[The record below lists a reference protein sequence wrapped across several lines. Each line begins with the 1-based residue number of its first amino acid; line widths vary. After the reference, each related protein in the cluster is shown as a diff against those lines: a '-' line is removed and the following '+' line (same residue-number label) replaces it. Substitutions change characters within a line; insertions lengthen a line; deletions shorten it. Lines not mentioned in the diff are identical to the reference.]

1 MIDVEAHRLL
11 KTEAHSFLIHVLP
24 GATLAP
30 PLLGVGHD
38 LASVG
43 TKTPPDALCIVESA
57 TNAGW
62 VAFEQRGRQQLD
74 EKDACHGRGK
84 WCRRIVGTDQG
95 LGCVLRGRR
104 GGRVSHEDDGGSRF
118 MEKRCY
124 LCRHLG
130 VATERERQQSIL
142 GPHSNQ
148 TVGEGRFARLDAHH
162 IRQHRVQK
170 KIRVLRDRSTGTL
183 PKHMDPP
190 LTRLEQGCRGVK
202 AGRRRVFGN
211 RPQVALDGFQPAV
224 DERARPRYL
233 WFVVATKTT
242 TDTGLQC
249 LLKPTKTAIPEA
261 GPEAYDRGLR
271 NPGRGG
277 QGVGRAKGNACGV
290 TQDRLGDA
298 LVVWRELLES
308 IANAIQW
315 IFALLGHSATVPD
328 VVASPQA
335 GRYGS
340 AMARIFSGIQ
350 PTGDKH
356 IGNYLGAIRHWVTGQ
371 SKHDC
376 LYSIVDLHSI
386 TVPVEP
392 AALREATLSL
402 ATLLFAAGLDPAK
415 STLFA
420 QSHVSEHMELAWY
433 LNCTATMGEL
443 RRMTQFKDKSGG
455 QESVSVGLFDYPV
468 LQAADV
474 LLYQAGLVPVGEDQ
488 RQHLELMRDI
498 AIRFNSRYGDTFVV
512 PQAQIPPT
520 GARIVDLQEPTK
532 KMSTTGGTEQ
542 GTLLLLDSP
551 ARLRKKVMS
560 AVTDSDGVVRAD
572 LEHKPGIT
580 GLLSLLSA
588 IEGVPIA
595 SLEERYDGKG
605 YGDFKTDVA
614 EAVVALLE
622 PLQARHAELAS
633 DPGEVVR
640 LLKIGADHA
649 RSLAV
654 PTVELARERIGFAP
668 RG

>member
-1 MIDVEAHRLL
+1 
-11 KTEAHSFLIHVLP
+11 
-24 GATLAP
+24 
-30 PLLGVGHD
+30 
-38 LASVG
+38 
-43 TKTPPDALCIVESA
+43 
-57 TNAGW
+57 
-62 VAFEQRGRQQLD
+62 
-74 EKDACHGRGK
+74 
-84 WCRRIVGTDQG
+84 
-95 LGCVLRGRR
+95 
-104 GGRVSHEDDGGSRF
+104 
-118 MEKRCY
+118 
-124 LCRHLG
+124 
-130 VATERERQQSIL
+130 
-142 GPHSNQ
+142 
-148 TVGEGRFARLDAHH
+148 
-162 IRQHRVQK
+162 
-170 KIRVLRDRSTGTL
+170 
-183 PKHMDPP
+183 
-190 LTRLEQGCRGVK
+190 
-202 AGRRRVFGN
+202 
-211 RPQVALDGFQPAV
+211 
-224 DERARPRYL
+224 
-233 WFVVATKTT
+233 
-242 TDTGLQC
+242 
-249 LLKPTKTAIPEA
+249 
-261 GPEAYDRGLR
+261 
-271 NPGRGG
+271 
-277 QGVGRAKGNACGV
+277 
-290 TQDRLGDA
+290 
-298 LVVWRELLES
+298 
-308 IANAIQW
+308 
-315 IFALLGHSATVPD
+315 
-328 VVASPQA
+328 
-335 GRYGS
+335 
-340 AMARIFSGIQ
+340 MARIFSGIQ

-356 IGNYLGAIRHWVTGQ
+356 IGNYLGAIRHWVAGQ
-371 SKHDC
+371 ADHDG

-392 AALREATLSL
+392 AALRDATLSL
-402 ATLLFAAGLDPAK
+402 ATLLFAAGLDPEK

-498 AIRFNSRYGDTFVV
+498 AIRFNGRYGDTFVV

-572 LEHKPGIT
+572 LENKPGIT

-588 IEGVPIA
+588 IEDVPIA

-605 YGDFKTDVA
+605 YGDFKKDVA

>member
-1 MIDVEAHRLL
+1 
-11 KTEAHSFLIHVLP
+11 
-24 GATLAP
+24 
-30 PLLGVGHD
+30 
-38 LASVG
+38 
-43 TKTPPDALCIVESA
+43 
-57 TNAGW
+57 
-62 VAFEQRGRQQLD
+62 
-74 EKDACHGRGK
+74 
-84 WCRRIVGTDQG
+84 
-95 LGCVLRGRR
+95 
-104 GGRVSHEDDGGSRF
+104 
-118 MEKRCY
+118 
-124 LCRHLG
+124 
-130 VATERERQQSIL
+130 
-142 GPHSNQ
+142 
-148 TVGEGRFARLDAHH
+148 
-162 IRQHRVQK
+162 
-170 KIRVLRDRSTGTL
+170 
-183 PKHMDPP
+183 
-190 LTRLEQGCRGVK
+190 
-202 AGRRRVFGN
+202 
-211 RPQVALDGFQPAV
+211 
-224 DERARPRYL
+224 
-233 WFVVATKTT
+233 
-242 TDTGLQC
+242 
-249 LLKPTKTAIPEA
+249 
-261 GPEAYDRGLR
+261 
-271 NPGRGG
+271 
-277 QGVGRAKGNACGV
+277 
-290 TQDRLGDA
+290 
-298 LVVWRELLES
+298 
-308 IANAIQW
+308 
-315 IFALLGHSATVPD
+315 
-328 VVASPQA
+328 
-335 GRYGS
+335 
-340 AMARIFSGIQ
+340 
-350 PTGDKH
+350 
-356 IGNYLGAIRHWVTGQ
+356 
-371 SKHDC
+371 
-376 LYSIVDLHSI
+376 
-386 TVPVEP
+386 
-392 AALREATLSL
+392 
-402 ATLLFAAGLDPAK
+402 LLFAAGLDPEK

-498 AIRFNSRYGDTFVV
+498 AIRFNGRYGDTFVV

-572 LEHKPGIT
+572 LENKPGIT

-595 SLEERYDGKG
+595 SLEERYDGRG
-605 YGDFKTDVA
+605 YGDFKKDVA

>member
-1 MIDVEAHRLL
+1 
-11 KTEAHSFLIHVLP
+11 
-24 GATLAP
+24 
-30 PLLGVGHD
+30 
-38 LASVG
+38 
-43 TKTPPDALCIVESA
+43 
-57 TNAGW
+57 
-62 VAFEQRGRQQLD
+62 
-74 EKDACHGRGK
+74 
-84 WCRRIVGTDQG
+84 
-95 LGCVLRGRR
+95 
-104 GGRVSHEDDGGSRF
+104 
-118 MEKRCY
+118 
-124 LCRHLG
+124 
-130 VATERERQQSIL
+130 
-142 GPHSNQ
+142 
-148 TVGEGRFARLDAHH
+148 
-162 IRQHRVQK
+162 
-170 KIRVLRDRSTGTL
+170 
-183 PKHMDPP
+183 
-190 LTRLEQGCRGVK
+190 
-202 AGRRRVFGN
+202 
-211 RPQVALDGFQPAV
+211 
-224 DERARPRYL
+224 
-233 WFVVATKTT
+233 
-242 TDTGLQC
+242 
-249 LLKPTKTAIPEA
+249 
-261 GPEAYDRGLR
+261 
-271 NPGRGG
+271 
-277 QGVGRAKGNACGV
+277 
-290 TQDRLGDA
+290 
-298 LVVWRELLES
+298 
-308 IANAIQW
+308 
-315 IFALLGHSATVPD
+315 
-328 VVASPQA
+328 
-335 GRYGS
+335 
-340 AMARIFSGIQ
+340 MARIFSGIQ

-371 SKHDC
+371 AEHDC

-392 AALREATLSL
+392 AALRDATLSL
-402 ATLLFAAGLDPAK
+402 ATLLFAAGLDPSK

-498 AIRFNSRYGDTFVV
+498 AIRFNGRYGDTFVV

-542 GTLLLLDSP
+542 GTLLLLDTP

-572 LEHKPGIT
+572 IENKPGIT

-588 IEGVPIA
+588 IENVPIA
-595 SLEERYDGKG
+595 TLEERYDGKG
-605 YGDFKTDVA
+605 YGDFKKDVA
-614 EAVVALLE
+614 EAVVTLLE
-622 PLQARHAELAS
+622 PLQARHAELAA

-654 PTVELARERIGFAP
+654 PTVELVRDRIGFAP

>member
-1 MIDVEAHRLL
+1 
-11 KTEAHSFLIHVLP
+11 
-24 GATLAP
+24 
-30 PLLGVGHD
+30 
-38 LASVG
+38 
-43 TKTPPDALCIVESA
+43 
-57 TNAGW
+57 
-62 VAFEQRGRQQLD
+62 
-74 EKDACHGRGK
+74 
-84 WCRRIVGTDQG
+84 
-95 LGCVLRGRR
+95 
-104 GGRVSHEDDGGSRF
+104 
-118 MEKRCY
+118 
-124 LCRHLG
+124 
-130 VATERERQQSIL
+130 
-142 GPHSNQ
+142 
-148 TVGEGRFARLDAHH
+148 
-162 IRQHRVQK
+162 
-170 KIRVLRDRSTGTL
+170 
-183 PKHMDPP
+183 
-190 LTRLEQGCRGVK
+190 
-202 AGRRRVFGN
+202 
-211 RPQVALDGFQPAV
+211 
-224 DERARPRYL
+224 
-233 WFVVATKTT
+233 
-242 TDTGLQC
+242 
-249 LLKPTKTAIPEA
+249 
-261 GPEAYDRGLR
+261 
-271 NPGRGG
+271 
-277 QGVGRAKGNACGV
+277 
-290 TQDRLGDA
+290 
-298 LVVWRELLES
+298 
-308 IANAIQW
+308 
-315 IFALLGHSATVPD
+315 
-328 VVASPQA
+328 
-335 GRYGS
+335 
-340 AMARIFSGIQ
+340 MARIFSGIQ

-356 IGNYLGAIRHWVTGQ
+356 IGNYLGAIRHWVAGQ
-371 SKHDC
+371 ADHDC

-392 AALREATLSL
+392 AALRDATLSL
-402 ATLLFAAGLDPAK
+402 ATLLFAAGLDPEK

-498 AIRFNSRYGDTFVV
+498 AIRFNGRYGDTFVV

-572 LEHKPGIT
+572 LENKPGIT

-588 IEGVPIA
+588 IENVPIA

-605 YGDFKTDVA
+605 YGDFKKDVA

-622 PLQARHAELAS
+622 PLQARHAELAA

>member
-1 MIDVEAHRLL
+1 
-11 KTEAHSFLIHVLP
+11 
-24 GATLAP
+24 
-30 PLLGVGHD
+30 
-38 LASVG
+38 
-43 TKTPPDALCIVESA
+43 
-57 TNAGW
+57 
-62 VAFEQRGRQQLD
+62 
-74 EKDACHGRGK
+74 
-84 WCRRIVGTDQG
+84 
-95 LGCVLRGRR
+95 
-104 GGRVSHEDDGGSRF
+104 
-118 MEKRCY
+118 
-124 LCRHLG
+124 
-130 VATERERQQSIL
+130 
-142 GPHSNQ
+142 
-148 TVGEGRFARLDAHH
+148 
-162 IRQHRVQK
+162 
-170 KIRVLRDRSTGTL
+170 
-183 PKHMDPP
+183 
-190 LTRLEQGCRGVK
+190 
-202 AGRRRVFGN
+202 
-211 RPQVALDGFQPAV
+211 
-224 DERARPRYL
+224 
-233 WFVVATKTT
+233 
-242 TDTGLQC
+242 
-249 LLKPTKTAIPEA
+249 
-261 GPEAYDRGLR
+261 
-271 NPGRGG
+271 
-277 QGVGRAKGNACGV
+277 
-290 TQDRLGDA
+290 
-298 LVVWRELLES
+298 
-308 IANAIQW
+308 
-315 IFALLGHSATVPD
+315 
-328 VVASPQA
+328 
-335 GRYGS
+335 
-340 AMARIFSGIQ
+340 MARIFSGIQ

-356 IGNYLGAIRHWVTGQ
+356 IGNYLGAIRHWVAGQ
-371 SKHDC
+371 ADHDC

-392 AALREATLSL
+392 AALRDATLSL
-402 ATLLFAAGLDPAK
+402 ATLLFAAGLDPEK

-498 AIRFNSRYGDTFVV
+498 AIRFNGRYGDTFVV

-572 LEHKPGIT
+572 LENKPGIT

-595 SLEERYDGKG
+595 SLEERYDGRG
-605 YGDFKTDVA
+605 YGDFKKDVA

>member
-1 MIDVEAHRLL
+1 
-11 KTEAHSFLIHVLP
+11 
-24 GATLAP
+24 
-30 PLLGVGHD
+30 
-38 LASVG
+38 
-43 TKTPPDALCIVESA
+43 
-57 TNAGW
+57 
-62 VAFEQRGRQQLD
+62 
-74 EKDACHGRGK
+74 
-84 WCRRIVGTDQG
+84 
-95 LGCVLRGRR
+95 
-104 GGRVSHEDDGGSRF
+104 
-118 MEKRCY
+118 
-124 LCRHLG
+124 
-130 VATERERQQSIL
+130 
-142 GPHSNQ
+142 
-148 TVGEGRFARLDAHH
+148 
-162 IRQHRVQK
+162 
-170 KIRVLRDRSTGTL
+170 
-183 PKHMDPP
+183 
-190 LTRLEQGCRGVK
+190 
-202 AGRRRVFGN
+202 
-211 RPQVALDGFQPAV
+211 
-224 DERARPRYL
+224 
-233 WFVVATKTT
+233 
-242 TDTGLQC
+242 
-249 LLKPTKTAIPEA
+249 
-261 GPEAYDRGLR
+261 
-271 NPGRGG
+271 
-277 QGVGRAKGNACGV
+277 
-290 TQDRLGDA
+290 
-298 LVVWRELLES
+298 
-308 IANAIQW
+308 
-315 IFALLGHSATVPD
+315 
-328 VVASPQA
+328 
-335 GRYGS
+335 
-340 AMARIFSGIQ
+340 MARIFSGIQ

-356 IGNYLGAIRHWVTGQ
+356 IGNYLGAIRHWVAGQ
-371 SKHDC
+371 ADHDC

-392 AALREATLSL
+392 AALRDATLSL
-402 ATLLFAAGLDPAK
+402 ATLLFAAGLDPEK

-498 AIRFNSRYGDTFVV
+498 AIRFNGRYGDTFVV

-572 LEHKPGIT
+572 LENKPGIT

-588 IEGVPIA
+588 IEDVPIA
-595 SLEERYDGKG
+595 SLEQRYDGKG
-605 YGDFKTDVA
+605 YGDFKKDVA

>member
-1 MIDVEAHRLL
+1 
-11 KTEAHSFLIHVLP
+11 
-24 GATLAP
+24 
-30 PLLGVGHD
+30 
-38 LASVG
+38 
-43 TKTPPDALCIVESA
+43 
-57 TNAGW
+57 
-62 VAFEQRGRQQLD
+62 
-74 EKDACHGRGK
+74 
-84 WCRRIVGTDQG
+84 
-95 LGCVLRGRR
+95 
-104 GGRVSHEDDGGSRF
+104 
-118 MEKRCY
+118 
-124 LCRHLG
+124 
-130 VATERERQQSIL
+130 
-142 GPHSNQ
+142 
-148 TVGEGRFARLDAHH
+148 
-162 IRQHRVQK
+162 
-170 KIRVLRDRSTGTL
+170 
-183 PKHMDPP
+183 
-190 LTRLEQGCRGVK
+190 
-202 AGRRRVFGN
+202 
-211 RPQVALDGFQPAV
+211 
-224 DERARPRYL
+224 
-233 WFVVATKTT
+233 
-242 TDTGLQC
+242 
-249 LLKPTKTAIPEA
+249 
-261 GPEAYDRGLR
+261 
-271 NPGRGG
+271 
-277 QGVGRAKGNACGV
+277 
-290 TQDRLGDA
+290 
-298 LVVWRELLES
+298 
-308 IANAIQW
+308 
-315 IFALLGHSATVPD
+315 
-328 VVASPQA
+328 
-335 GRYGS
+335 
-340 AMARIFSGIQ
+340 MARIFSGIQ

-356 IGNYLGAIRHWVTGQ
+356 IGNYLGAIRHWVAGQ
-371 SKHDC
+371 ADHDC

-392 AALREATLSL
+392 AALRDATLSL
-402 ATLLFAAGLDPAK
+402 ATLLFAAGLDPEK

-498 AIRFNSRYGDTFVV
+498 AIRFNGRYGDTFVV

-560 AVTDSDGVVRAD
+560 AVTDSDGVVLAD
-572 LEHKPGIT
+572 LENKPGIT

-595 SLEERYDGKG
+595 SLEERYDGRG
-605 YGDFKTDVA
+605 YGDFKKDVA

>member
-1 MIDVEAHRLL
+1 
-11 KTEAHSFLIHVLP
+11 
-24 GATLAP
+24 
-30 PLLGVGHD
+30 
-38 LASVG
+38 
-43 TKTPPDALCIVESA
+43 
-57 TNAGW
+57 
-62 VAFEQRGRQQLD
+62 
-74 EKDACHGRGK
+74 
-84 WCRRIVGTDQG
+84 
-95 LGCVLRGRR
+95 
-104 GGRVSHEDDGGSRF
+104 
-118 MEKRCY
+118 
-124 LCRHLG
+124 
-130 VATERERQQSIL
+130 
-142 GPHSNQ
+142 
-148 TVGEGRFARLDAHH
+148 
-162 IRQHRVQK
+162 
-170 KIRVLRDRSTGTL
+170 
-183 PKHMDPP
+183 
-190 LTRLEQGCRGVK
+190 
-202 AGRRRVFGN
+202 
-211 RPQVALDGFQPAV
+211 
-224 DERARPRYL
+224 
-233 WFVVATKTT
+233 
-242 TDTGLQC
+242 
-249 LLKPTKTAIPEA
+249 
-261 GPEAYDRGLR
+261 
-271 NPGRGG
+271 
-277 QGVGRAKGNACGV
+277 
-290 TQDRLGDA
+290 
-298 LVVWRELLES
+298 
-308 IANAIQW
+308 
-315 IFALLGHSATVPD
+315 
-328 VVASPQA
+328 
-335 GRYGS
+335 
-340 AMARIFSGIQ
+340 MARIFSGIQ

-356 IGNYLGAIRHWVTGQ
+356 IGNYLGAIRHWVAGQ
-371 SKHDC
+371 ADHDC

-392 AALREATLSL
+392 AALRDATLSL
-402 ATLLFAAGLDPAK
+402 ATLLFAAGLDPEK

-498 AIRFNSRYGDTFVV
+498 AIRFNGRYGDTFVV

-572 LEHKPGIT
+572 LENKPGIT

-588 IEGVPIA
+588 IEDVPIA

-605 YGDFKTDVA
+605 YGDFKKDVA

-622 PLQARHAELAS
+622 PLQARHAELAA

>member
-1 MIDVEAHRLL
+1 
-11 KTEAHSFLIHVLP
+11 
-24 GATLAP
+24 
-30 PLLGVGHD
+30 
-38 LASVG
+38 
-43 TKTPPDALCIVESA
+43 
-57 TNAGW
+57 
-62 VAFEQRGRQQLD
+62 
-74 EKDACHGRGK
+74 
-84 WCRRIVGTDQG
+84 
-95 LGCVLRGRR
+95 
-104 GGRVSHEDDGGSRF
+104 
-118 MEKRCY
+118 
-124 LCRHLG
+124 
-130 VATERERQQSIL
+130 
-142 GPHSNQ
+142 
-148 TVGEGRFARLDAHH
+148 
-162 IRQHRVQK
+162 
-170 KIRVLRDRSTGTL
+170 
-183 PKHMDPP
+183 
-190 LTRLEQGCRGVK
+190 
-202 AGRRRVFGN
+202 
-211 RPQVALDGFQPAV
+211 
-224 DERARPRYL
+224 
-233 WFVVATKTT
+233 
-242 TDTGLQC
+242 
-249 LLKPTKTAIPEA
+249 
-261 GPEAYDRGLR
+261 
-271 NPGRGG
+271 
-277 QGVGRAKGNACGV
+277 
-290 TQDRLGDA
+290 
-298 LVVWRELLES
+298 
-308 IANAIQW
+308 
-315 IFALLGHSATVPD
+315 
-328 VVASPQA
+328 
-335 GRYGS
+335 
-340 AMARIFSGIQ
+340 MARIFSGIQ

-371 SKHDC
+371 AEHDC

-392 AALREATLSL
+392 AALRDATLSL
-402 ATLLFAAGLDPAK
+402 ATLLFAAGLDPSK

-498 AIRFNSRYGDTFVV
+498 AIRFNGRYGDTFVV

-542 GTLLLLDSP
+542 GTLLLLDTP

-572 LEHKPGIT
+572 SENKPGIT

-588 IEGVPIA
+588 IENVPIA
-595 SLEERYDGKG
+595 TLEERYDGKG
-605 YGDFKTDVA
+605 YGDFKKDVA
-614 EAVVALLE
+614 EAVVTLLE
-622 PLQARHAELAS
+622 PLQARHAELAA

-654 PTVELARERIGFAP
+654 PTVELVRDRIGFAP

>member
-1 MIDVEAHRLL
+1 
-11 KTEAHSFLIHVLP
+11 
-24 GATLAP
+24 
-30 PLLGVGHD
+30 
-38 LASVG
+38 
-43 TKTPPDALCIVESA
+43 
-57 TNAGW
+57 
-62 VAFEQRGRQQLD
+62 
-74 EKDACHGRGK
+74 
-84 WCRRIVGTDQG
+84 
-95 LGCVLRGRR
+95 
-104 GGRVSHEDDGGSRF
+104 
-118 MEKRCY
+118 
-124 LCRHLG
+124 
-130 VATERERQQSIL
+130 
-142 GPHSNQ
+142 
-148 TVGEGRFARLDAHH
+148 
-162 IRQHRVQK
+162 
-170 KIRVLRDRSTGTL
+170 
-183 PKHMDPP
+183 
-190 LTRLEQGCRGVK
+190 
-202 AGRRRVFGN
+202 
-211 RPQVALDGFQPAV
+211 
-224 DERARPRYL
+224 
-233 WFVVATKTT
+233 
-242 TDTGLQC
+242 
-249 LLKPTKTAIPEA
+249 
-261 GPEAYDRGLR
+261 
-271 NPGRGG
+271 
-277 QGVGRAKGNACGV
+277 
-290 TQDRLGDA
+290 
-298 LVVWRELLES
+298 
-308 IANAIQW
+308 
-315 IFALLGHSATVPD
+315 
-328 VVASPQA
+328 
-335 GRYGS
+335 
-340 AMARIFSGIQ
+340 MARIFSGIQ

-356 IGNYLGAIRHWVTGQ
+356 IGNYLGAIRHWVAGQ
-371 SKHDC
+371 ADHDC

-392 AALREATLSL
+392 AALRDATLSL
-402 ATLLFAAGLDPAK
+402 ATLLFAAGLDPEK

-498 AIRFNSRYGDTFVV
+498 AIRFNGRYGETFVV

-572 LEHKPGIT
+572 LENKPGIT

-588 IEGVPIA
+588 IEDVPIA

-605 YGDFKTDVA
+605 YGDFKKDVA

>member
-1 MIDVEAHRLL
+1 ME
-11 KTEAHSFLIHVLP
+11 E
-24 GATLAP
+24 
-30 PLLGVGHD
+30 
-38 LASVG
+38 
-43 TKTPPDALCIVESA
+43 
-57 TNAGW
+57 
-62 VAFEQRGRQQLD
+62 
-74 EKDACHGRGK
+74 
-84 WCRRIVGTDQG
+84 RR
-95 LGCVLRGRR
+95 
-104 GGRVSHEDDGGSRF
+104 H
-118 MEKRCY
+118 

-130 VATERERQQSIL
+130 VAAKRESQQPIFGSH
-142 GPHSNQ
+142 PNQ
-148 TVGEGRFARLDAHH
+148 SVGQSRFARLDPHH
-162 IRQHRVQK
+162 IRQHRVQEE
-170 KIRVLRDRSTGTL
+170 IGVLGNRSTGSLTEDV
-183 PKHMDPP
+183 DPS
-190 LTRLEQGCRGVK
+190 LARLEQRCRPIQT
-202 AGRRRVFGN
+202 GRWRIGRY
-211 RPQVALDGFQPAV
+211 RAQVALNGLQPTI
-224 DERARPRYL
+224 DERARSRDL
-233 WFVVATKTT
+233 RLVVGAKAIA
-242 TDTGLQC
+242 DTRLQR
-249 LLKPTKTAIPEA
+249 LLKTTKTAISKPGA
-261 GPEAYDRGLR
+261 KADDRGLR
-271 NPGRGG
+271 NTGRDG
-277 QGVGRAKGNACGV
+277 QRVGRAKGDARGV
-290 TQDRLGDA
+290 AQDRLGDS
-298 LVVWRELLES
+298 LVVWRELLET

-315 IFALLGHSATVPD
+315 ISTLLGHAATVPD
-328 VVASPQA
+328 VDAYPQA

-340 AMARIFSGIQ
+340 GMARIFSGIQ

-371 SKHDC
+371 SEHDC

-392 AALREATLSL
+392 AALRDATLSL

-498 AIRFNSRYGDTFVV
+498 AIRFNGRYGDTFVV

-572 LEHKPGIT
+572 IDNKPGIT

-588 IEGVPIA
+588 IEDVPIA
-595 SLEERYDGKG
+595 TLEERYDGKG
-605 YGDFKTDVA
+605 YGDFKKDVA
-614 EAVVALLE
+614 EAVVTLLE

-640 LLKIGADHA
+640 LLKVGADHA

>member
-1 MIDVEAHRLL
+1 
-11 KTEAHSFLIHVLP
+11 
-24 GATLAP
+24 
-30 PLLGVGHD
+30 
-38 LASVG
+38 
-43 TKTPPDALCIVESA
+43 
-57 TNAGW
+57 
-62 VAFEQRGRQQLD
+62 
-74 EKDACHGRGK
+74 
-84 WCRRIVGTDQG
+84 
-95 LGCVLRGRR
+95 
-104 GGRVSHEDDGGSRF
+104 
-118 MEKRCY
+118 
-124 LCRHLG
+124 
-130 VATERERQQSIL
+130 
-142 GPHSNQ
+142 
-148 TVGEGRFARLDAHH
+148 
-162 IRQHRVQK
+162 
-170 KIRVLRDRSTGTL
+170 
-183 PKHMDPP
+183 
-190 LTRLEQGCRGVK
+190 
-202 AGRRRVFGN
+202 
-211 RPQVALDGFQPAV
+211 
-224 DERARPRYL
+224 
-233 WFVVATKTT
+233 
-242 TDTGLQC
+242 
-249 LLKPTKTAIPEA
+249 
-261 GPEAYDRGLR
+261 
-271 NPGRGG
+271 
-277 QGVGRAKGNACGV
+277 
-290 TQDRLGDA
+290 
-298 LVVWRELLES
+298 
-308 IANAIQW
+308 
-315 IFALLGHSATVPD
+315 
-328 VVASPQA
+328 
-335 GRYGS
+335 
-340 AMARIFSGIQ
+340 MARIFSGIQ

-356 IGNYLGAIRHWVTGQ
+356 IGNYLGAIRHWVAGQ
-371 SKHDC
+371 ADHDC

-392 AALREATLSL
+392 AALRDATLSL
-402 ATLLFAAGLDPAK
+402 ATLLFAAGLDPEK

-498 AIRFNSRYGDTFVV
+498 AIRFNGRYGDTFVV

-572 LEHKPGIT
+572 LENKPGIT

-588 IEGVPIA
+588 IEDVPIA
-595 SLEERYDGKG
+595 SIEERYDGKG
-605 YGDFKTDVA
+605 YGDFKKDVA

>member
-1 MIDVEAHRLL
+1 
-11 KTEAHSFLIHVLP
+11 
-24 GATLAP
+24 
-30 PLLGVGHD
+30 
-38 LASVG
+38 
-43 TKTPPDALCIVESA
+43 
-57 TNAGW
+57 
-62 VAFEQRGRQQLD
+62 
-74 EKDACHGRGK
+74 
-84 WCRRIVGTDQG
+84 
-95 LGCVLRGRR
+95 
-104 GGRVSHEDDGGSRF
+104 
-118 MEKRCY
+118 
-124 LCRHLG
+124 
-130 VATERERQQSIL
+130 
-142 GPHSNQ
+142 
-148 TVGEGRFARLDAHH
+148 
-162 IRQHRVQK
+162 
-170 KIRVLRDRSTGTL
+170 
-183 PKHMDPP
+183 
-190 LTRLEQGCRGVK
+190 
-202 AGRRRVFGN
+202 
-211 RPQVALDGFQPAV
+211 
-224 DERARPRYL
+224 
-233 WFVVATKTT
+233 
-242 TDTGLQC
+242 
-249 LLKPTKTAIPEA
+249 
-261 GPEAYDRGLR
+261 
-271 NPGRGG
+271 
-277 QGVGRAKGNACGV
+277 
-290 TQDRLGDA
+290 
-298 LVVWRELLES
+298 
-308 IANAIQW
+308 
-315 IFALLGHSATVPD
+315 
-328 VVASPQA
+328 
-335 GRYGS
+335 
-340 AMARIFSGIQ
+340 MARIFSGIQ

-356 IGNYLGAIRHWVTGQ
+356 IGNYLGAIRHWVAGQ
-371 SKHDC
+371 ADHDC

-392 AALREATLSL
+392 AALRDATLSL
-402 ATLLFAAGLDPAK
+402 ATLLFAAGLDPEK

-443 RRMTQFKDKSGG
+443 RRMTQFKDKSDG

-474 LLYQAGLVPVGEDQ
+474 LLYQAGLVTVGEDQ

-498 AIRFNSRYGDTFVV
+498 AIRFNGRYGDTFVV

-572 LEHKPGIT
+572 LENKPGIT

-588 IEGVPIA
+588 IEDVPIA

-605 YGDFKTDVA
+605 YGDFKKDVA

>member
-1 MIDVEAHRLL
+1 
-11 KTEAHSFLIHVLP
+11 
-24 GATLAP
+24 
-30 PLLGVGHD
+30 
-38 LASVG
+38 
-43 TKTPPDALCIVESA
+43 
-57 TNAGW
+57 
-62 VAFEQRGRQQLD
+62 
-74 EKDACHGRGK
+74 
-84 WCRRIVGTDQG
+84 
-95 LGCVLRGRR
+95 
-104 GGRVSHEDDGGSRF
+104 
-118 MEKRCY
+118 
-124 LCRHLG
+124 
-130 VATERERQQSIL
+130 
-142 GPHSNQ
+142 
-148 TVGEGRFARLDAHH
+148 
-162 IRQHRVQK
+162 
-170 KIRVLRDRSTGTL
+170 
-183 PKHMDPP
+183 
-190 LTRLEQGCRGVK
+190 
-202 AGRRRVFGN
+202 
-211 RPQVALDGFQPAV
+211 
-224 DERARPRYL
+224 
-233 WFVVATKTT
+233 
-242 TDTGLQC
+242 
-249 LLKPTKTAIPEA
+249 
-261 GPEAYDRGLR
+261 
-271 NPGRGG
+271 
-277 QGVGRAKGNACGV
+277 
-290 TQDRLGDA
+290 
-298 LVVWRELLES
+298 
-308 IANAIQW
+308 
-315 IFALLGHSATVPD
+315 
-328 VVASPQA
+328 
-335 GRYGS
+335 
-340 AMARIFSGIQ
+340 MARIFSGIQ

-356 IGNYLGAIRHWVTGQ
+356 IGNYLGAIRHWVAGQ
-371 SKHDC
+371 ADHDC

-392 AALREATLSL
+392 AALRDATLSL
-402 ATLLFAAGLDPAK
+402 ATLLFAAGLDPEK

-498 AIRFNSRYGDTFVV
+498 AIRFNGRYGDTFVV

-572 LEHKPGIT
+572 LENKPGIT

-588 IEGVPIA
+588 IEDVPIA
-595 SLEERYDGKG
+595 SLEQRYDGKG
-605 YGDFKTDVA
+605 YGDFKKDVA

-654 PTVELARERIGFAP
+654 PTVELVRERIGFAP

>member
-1 MIDVEAHRLL
+1 
-11 KTEAHSFLIHVLP
+11 
-24 GATLAP
+24 
-30 PLLGVGHD
+30 
-38 LASVG
+38 
-43 TKTPPDALCIVESA
+43 
-57 TNAGW
+57 
-62 VAFEQRGRQQLD
+62 
-74 EKDACHGRGK
+74 
-84 WCRRIVGTDQG
+84 
-95 LGCVLRGRR
+95 
-104 GGRVSHEDDGGSRF
+104 
-118 MEKRCY
+118 
-124 LCRHLG
+124 
-130 VATERERQQSIL
+130 
-142 GPHSNQ
+142 
-148 TVGEGRFARLDAHH
+148 
-162 IRQHRVQK
+162 
-170 KIRVLRDRSTGTL
+170 
-183 PKHMDPP
+183 
-190 LTRLEQGCRGVK
+190 
-202 AGRRRVFGN
+202 
-211 RPQVALDGFQPAV
+211 
-224 DERARPRYL
+224 
-233 WFVVATKTT
+233 
-242 TDTGLQC
+242 
-249 LLKPTKTAIPEA
+249 
-261 GPEAYDRGLR
+261 
-271 NPGRGG
+271 
-277 QGVGRAKGNACGV
+277 
-290 TQDRLGDA
+290 
-298 LVVWRELLES
+298 
-308 IANAIQW
+308 
-315 IFALLGHSATVPD
+315 
-328 VVASPQA
+328 
-335 GRYGS
+335 
-340 AMARIFSGIQ
+340 MARIFSGIQ

-371 SKHDC
+371 AEHDC

-392 AALREATLSL
+392 AALRDATLSL

-498 AIRFNSRYGDTFVV
+498 AIRFNGRYGDTFVV

-542 GTLLLLDSP
+542 GTLLLLDTPS
-551 ARLRKKVMS
+551 RLRKKVMS

-572 LEHKPGIT
+572 IENKPGIT

-588 IEGVPIA
+588 IENVPIA
-595 SLEERYDGKG
+595 THEERYDGKG
-605 YGDFKTDVA
+605 YGDFKKDVA
-614 EAVVALLE
+614 EAVVTLLE
-622 PLQARHAELAS
+622 PLQARHAELAA

-654 PTVELARERIGFAP
+654 PTVELVRDRIGFAP